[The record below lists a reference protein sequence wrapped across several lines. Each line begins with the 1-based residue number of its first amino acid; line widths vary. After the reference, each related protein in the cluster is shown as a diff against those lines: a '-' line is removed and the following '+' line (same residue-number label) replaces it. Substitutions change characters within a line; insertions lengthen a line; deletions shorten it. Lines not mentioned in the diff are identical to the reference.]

1 MGVERDGP
9 PVTDALLERRID
21 GLRERGKSVK
31 SVLRAITAAA
41 WDARQRGLASPV
53 GPLTKATLKRLRRDG
68 SGGARRSGAVS
79 KATQSAYESAVE
91 WMRADLGA
99 EPTTDAL
106 LASFVA
112 KALGSGHPVGS
123 VAFHVTAAG
132 WCAKRHGR
140 GTPKGPLTEAALRK
154 GSES

>member
-1 MGVERDGP
+1 MGVERDGL

-31 SVLRAITAAA
+31 SALRAITAAA
-41 WDARQRGLASPV
+41 WDARRRGLASPV
-53 GPLTKATLKRLRRDG
+53 GPLTKAALKRLRRDG

-91 WMRADLGA
+91 RMRAELGA
-99 EPTTDAL
+99 EPTTAAL
-106 LASFVA
+106 LAKFVS
-112 KALGSGHPVGS
+112 KALGAGRSIGS
-123 VAFHVTAAG
+123 AAFHVTAAV
-132 WCAKRHGR
+132 WWAKRHGR
-140 GTPKGPLTEAALRK
+140 GTPKGPFTEAALRK